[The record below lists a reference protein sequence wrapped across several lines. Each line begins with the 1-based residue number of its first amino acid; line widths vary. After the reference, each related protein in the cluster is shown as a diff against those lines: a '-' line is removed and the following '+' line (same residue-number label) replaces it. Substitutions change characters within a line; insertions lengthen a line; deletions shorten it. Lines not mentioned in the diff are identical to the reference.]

1 MVHGLRVL
9 LLGVWCAGCSA
20 YSIATPR
27 VARPRRASPLL
38 MVDPTQIA
46 DLVRS
51 GELVEPSYGIDMYH
65 HLTPEKFISDMAW
78 TTFIAIGGVMG
89 ENRKTSLVCFSLFLH
104 VFFSSSSL
112 ISQRK
117 SRVSLFLLLFSHSS
131 HVVWPFTH
139 HSLHTLPILATPPWF
154 ESIQRMAHFS
164 HLSDPVFAISRDVI
178 PPNPMYLTPNFR
190 AGSGAYVTAD
200 TVDTDFEPLPP
211 PPRHEEEE
219 RE

>member
-1 MVHGLRVL
+1 
-9 LLGVWCAGCSA
+9 
-20 YSIATPR
+20 
-27 VARPRRASPLL
+27 

-211 PPRHEEEE
+211 PPRREEEE

>member
-104 VFFSSSSL
+104 AFFSSSSH

-117 SRVSLFLLLFSHSS
+117 SRVSFFLLLTPTRHMSFG
-131 HVVWPFTH
+131 
-139 HSLHTLPILATPPWF
+139 HSLTTASTLSPSSPHLHGSNLFREWPISPICRTPSLP
-154 ESIQRMAHFS
+154 
-164 HLSDPVFAISRDVI
+164 
-178 PPNPMYLTPNFR
+178 YL
-190 AGSGAYVTAD
+190 GM
-200 TVDTDFEPLPP
+200 
-211 PPRHEEEE
+211 
-219 RE
+219 

>member
-20 YSIATPR
+20 YTIATPR
-27 VARPRRASPLL
+27 VARPRRASPLV

-46 DLVRS
+46 DLGRS

-89 ENRKTSLVCFSLFLH
+89 ETLTAKPALSVSPCFCL
-104 VFFSSSSL
+104 FFSSSSR

-117 SRVSLFLLLFSHSS
+117 SRESLFLLLFSHSS

-139 HSLHTLPILATPPWF
+139 HNLHTLPILATPPLF
-154 ESIQRMAHFS
+154 KYIQRMAHFS
-164 HLSDPVFAISRDVI
+164 HLSDPVFAISRD
-178 PPNPMYLTPNFR
+178 
-190 AGSGAYVTAD
+190 
-200 TVDTDFEPLPP
+200 
-211 PPRHEEEE
+211 
-219 RE
+219 